1 MGLGGGWR
9 GSVLGAVGSASYC
22 QDYGQT
28 LEAGKDLGRGLSG
41 VLSVMVCGE
50 GLGIWLWGP
59 QHPALSLPHP
69 CGRMSVGVVLTI

>member
-1 MGLGGGWR
+1 M
-9 GSVLGAVGSASYC
+9 LGAVGSASYC

>member
-1 MGLGGGWR
+1 M
-9 GSVLGAVGSASYC
+9 LGAVGSASYC

-50 GLGIWLWGP
+50 GLGIWLWA
-59 QHPALSLPHP
+59 HSILPCLCLIHVAECP
-69 CGRMSVGVVLTI
+69 WG